1 MVQAFVAQCADDTF
15 GDGILPWTSW
25 CSWCVFQA
33 KVPYVSFEI
42 IAKGSVVVAD
52 NIFGYVVKRKRSTK
66 LLNSPPRVRICSDR
80 KMQHFASSVRYG
92 NKDVSGF
99 EEDRSDDQEVNAYDM
114 LGNRRDFSGMLAIA
128 VAWNYRRLCGCP
140 CILPRYCQK
149 HQIQAFW
156 ARLGCAGQTILHS
169 LFAACV

>member
-52 NIFGYVVKRKRSTK
+52 NLFGYVVKRKRSTK
-66 LLNSPPRVRICSDR
+66 LLNSPPRVRVCSDR

-92 NKDVSGF
+92 NKDVYGF
-99 EEDRSDDQEVNAYDM
+99 EEDRSDEQEVNAYDM
-114 LGNRRDFSGMLAIA
+114 LGNRRAFSGMLAIA
-128 VAWNYRRLCGCP
+128 VAWNYRRLFGCP
-140 CILPRYCQK
+140 VISPGYGEE
-149 HQIQAFW
+149 HPIQA
-156 ARLGCAGQTILHS
+156 I
-169 LFAACV
+169 